1 MPGEDDKTQVV
12 DAEKKAEA
20 PAPKKNLKKL
30 ILFGGVGAG
39 IIVTG
44 VLLAVLVI
52 KPMLSG
58 SDSSETA
65 NAGAKPEVEQAE
77 KKPEPA
83 EKKEASEDKHKDHKS
98 GEADGGLVYTIKD
111 IVINPAGTAGS
122 RFLSVSFG
130 LDLANSGIQSQLEQR
145 EALVRDA
152 LITIMSSKTVAQLT
166 DTREKEITRLQ
177 IKKRLSDLL
186 RTEDIRAVYFTDFVL
201 Q

>member
-1 MPGEDDKTQVV
+1 MPGEDDKTQV
-12 DAEKKAEA
+12 AESEKKADA
-20 PAPKKNLKKL
+20 SGPKKSPSKL
-30 ILFGGVGAG
+30 ILFGGIGA
-39 IIVTG
+39 VVVAAG
-44 VLLAVLVI
+44 VLLAVFVL

-58 SDSSETA
+58 SASADTGKSGSKSA
-65 NAGAKPEVEQAE
+65 VEHAE
-77 KKPEPA
+77 KKSEPA
-83 EKKEASEDKHKDHKS
+83 EKKEPSEDKHKDHKS
-98 GEADGGLVYTIKD
+98 GESDGGLVYTIKD

-130 LDLANSGIQSQLEQR
+130 FDLANSGTQSQLEQR

-186 RTEDIRAVYFTDFVL
+186 RTDEIRAVYFTDFVL